1 MLSMSYLRFVLCII
15 FSELPINFIVLGFCY
30 SSLYRYF
37 VLNANLLLILLM
49 QMLLG
54 GFAGNVSY
62 FSVMY

>member
-1 MLSMSYLRFVLCII
+1 MLSMSCLRFVLSII
-15 FSELPINFIVLGFCY
+15 FSELPINSIVLGFCN

-49 QMLLG
+49 QMLLR
-54 GFAGNVSY
+54 GFVGNVSY